1 MADISVTQSAVKAAD
16 SNTLKSTGVAGEAID
31 IGKSIYLDPGDGK
44 VKKAQANNATHTA
57 NLAGVA
63 LTNAQGD
70 GQPIVYG
77 TDGNI
82 TFQAAAL
89 TTGQTYVVSAGAA
102 GGIAPVSDLASTN
115 YVGVLG
121 VATSATNLK
130 LRLISTSAQ
139 KP

>member
-1 MADISVTQSAVKAAD
+1 MSDISVTQSAVKAANSD
-16 SNTLKSTGVAGEAID
+16 TVKATGVAGEAID
-31 IGKSIYLDPGDGK
+31 IGKSVYLDPGDGK
-44 VKKAQANNATHTA
+44 VKKAQGTNSTHTA
-57 NLAGVA
+57 NLVGVA

-77 TDGNI
+77 SEGDI
-82 TFQAAAL
+82 TFNSAL
-89 TTGQTYVVSAGAA
+89 TTGQTYVVSAAAA

-115 YVGVLG
+115 YVAVLG

-130 LRLISTSAQ
+130 LAPIPTSAQ